1 MKSTL
6 ANQLAVL
13 SDDPLLKLSD
23 ALPLLGGINRSTA
36 MHWHRRGKLALVK
49 VGHHYRI
56 RASELLRVSKGG
68 MCHDP
73 APSAATNSAP

>member
-23 ALPLLGGINRSTA
+23 ALPLLGIKHRSTA
-36 MHWHRRGKLALVK
+36 LMWHKAGKLALVK
-49 VGHHYRI
+49 VGHQYRI

-73 APSAATNSAP
+73 APSVAINSAP

>member
-1 MKSTL
+1 MKPTL

-13 SDDPLLKLSD
+13 NDDPLLKLSD

-36 MHWHRRGKLALVK
+36 MMWHRRGKLALVK
-49 VGHHYRI
+49 VGCQYRI

-68 MCHDP
+68 MCLEP
-73 APSAATNSAP
+73 VPSATIHSK